1 MSVMEVRVLLLVL
14 KLSKMF
20 WKERLRLQIYKLSC
34 LVLILEMFSKLCGSF
49 FVVAPQVSP

>member
-1 MSVMEVRVLLLVL
+1 MEVRVLLLVL

-20 WKERLRLQIYKLSC
+20 WKERLRLQMYKLSC